1 MFLAGSCYNKTH
13 MKKMSPPT
21 SWKAPLHAP
30 ITVMLGCAVM
40 MNLTLP
46 IVEAKTA
53 KNVPQTAR
61 LSFVPALLSPNH
73 ALPTEVGLLKEV
85 PPKELDE
92 VVTLEGVKPNQ
103 SLEQLRQAPKAN
115 MKVVTALSVQDI
127 QKTPTLASQ
136 ANAVTLLKLQS
147 EVAEADLK
155 HLWRATIERNAVVRF
170 ALEKIALPSERHLSH
185 SSEFL
190 RKTLSVLIT
199 GAALATSTVAPMGG
213 YESMG
218 MMTGSQ
224 VAQNYIMGR
233 NKPLSELTPTEH
245 IQLSYLIDE
254 LKEALVK
261 HYHTYQQ
268 ALYSLN
274 QLQNQETLEE
284 AQFQK
289 LQNTADPTQK
299 FLAIQR
305 YYGYRENLQN
315 AQHKAE
321 NARIQLERMA
331 GPQAVDTLA
340 LGIRPEASFVAVH
353 PETKTTEVAKTKGIL
368 IGAAVPIKKSSPKV
382 LKKRLT
388 LIEDVVLK
396 SPPPAPSSPQVSPPL
411 LEDAKL

>member
-1 MFLAGSCYNKTH
+1 MN
-13 MKKMSPPT
+13 MMSPPFL
-21 SWKAPLHAP
+21 WKTPTHGP
-30 ITVMLGCAVM
+30 IAVVLGCAVM
-40 MNLTLP
+40 MSITLP
-46 IVEAKTA
+46 IVEAKTLKPNA
-53 KNVPQTAR
+53 PTPR
-61 LSFVPALLSPNH
+61 LSFVPALLSPNN
-73 ALPTEVGLLKEV
+73 ALPTEVGLLKDV
-85 PPKELDE
+85 PAPALDE

-127 QKTPTLASQ
+127 QQTPSLASQ

-199 GAALATSTVAPMGG
+199 GAALATSTVAPIGR

-233 NKPLSELTPTEH
+233 HKPLSELTPTEH

-261 HYHTYQQ
+261 HYHAYQQ

-274 QLQNQETLEE
+274 QLQRN
-284 AQFQK
+284 
-289 LQNTADPTQK
+289 P
-299 FLAIQR
+299 
-305 YYGYRENLQN
+305 
-315 AQHKAE
+315 
-321 NARIQLERMA
+321 
-331 GPQAVDTLA
+331 
-340 LGIRPEASFVAVH
+340 
-353 PETKTTEVAKTKGIL
+353 
-368 IGAAVPIKKSSPKV
+368 
-382 LKKRLT
+382 
-388 LIEDVVLK
+388 
-396 SPPPAPSSPQVSPPL
+396 
-411 LEDAKL
+411 

>member
-1 MFLAGSCYNKTH
+1 
-13 MKKMSPPT
+13 MKKMSPPS

-30 ITVMLGCAVM
+30 IAVMLGCAVM
-40 MNLTLP
+40 MSLTLP
-46 IVEAKTA
+46 MVEAKSLKPKAPT
-53 KNVPQTAR
+53 PR
-61 LSFVPALLSPNH
+61 LSFVPALLSPNN
-73 ALPTEVGLLKEV
+73 ALPTEVGLLKDV
-85 PPKELDE
+85 PTPALDE

-115 MKVVTALSVQDI
+115 IKVVTALSVQDI
-127 QKTPTLASQ
+127 QKAPTLASQ
-136 ANAVTLLKLQS
+136 ANAVTLLNLQS
-147 EVAEADLK
+147 EVAETDLK

-199 GAALATSTVAPMGG
+199 GAALATSTVAPIGG

-224 VAQNYIMGR
+224 VAQNYVMGR

-261 HYHTYQQ
+261 HYHAYQQ

-274 QLQNQETLEE
+274 QLQSQETLEE

-289 LQNTADPTQK
+289 LQNTPDATQK

-340 LGIRPEASFVAVH
+340 LGIRPEASLVAVH
-353 PETKTTEVAKTKGIL
+353 PETKTTEVAKAKGIL

-382 LKKRLT
+382 LKKRLP

-396 SPPPAPSSPQVSPPL
+396 SPPPAPPSPQASPPL

>member
-1 MFLAGSCYNKTH
+1 
-13 MKKMSPPT
+13 MKNMSPPT
-21 SWKAPLHAP
+21 SWKPALHGSFA
-30 ITVMLGCAVM
+30 VVLGCAVM
-40 MNLTLP
+40 MSLTLP
-46 IVEAKTA
+46 MAEAKTLKPKA
-53 KNVPQTAR
+53 PTPR

-73 ALPTEVGLLKEV
+73 ALPTQAGLLKEV
-85 PPKELDE
+85 PAPALDE

-233 NKPLSELTPTEH
+233 HKPLSELTPTEH

-261 HYHTYQQ
+261 HYHAYQQ
-268 ALYSLN
+268 ALYQLN
-274 QLQNQETLEE
+274 QLQSQESEEE
-284 AQFQK
+284 AQFQH

-305 YYGYRENLQN
+305 YYGYRETLQN
-315 AQHKAE
+315 AQHQAE

-353 PETKTTEVAKTKGIL
+353 PETKTTEVAKSKGL
-368 IGAAVPIKKSSPKV
+368 LVGAAVPMKKSTPIV
-382 LKKRLT
+382 PIKRLT

>member
-1 MFLAGSCYNKTH
+1 
-13 MKKMSPPT
+13 MKNMSPPT
-21 SWKAPLHAP
+21 SWKPALHGSFA
-30 ITVMLGCAVM
+30 VVLGCAVM
-40 MNLTLP
+40 MSLP
-46 IVEAKTA
+46 LPMAKA
-53 KNVPQTAR
+53 KSLKPNAPTPR

-73 ALPTEVGLLKEV
+73 ALPTQAGLLKEV
-85 PPKELDE
+85 PAPALDE

-127 QKTPTLASQ
+127 QKTPSLASQ
-136 ANAVTLLKLQS
+136 NNAVTLLKLQS

-199 GAALATSTVAPMGG
+199 GAALATSTVAPIGG

-261 HYHTYQQ
+261 HYHAYQQ
-268 ALYSLN
+268 ALYQLN
-274 QLQNQETLEE
+274 QLQSQEAEEE

-289 LQNTADPTQK
+289 LQNTPDATQK

-353 PETKTTEVAKTKGIL
+353 PETKTTEVAKRKGL
-368 IGAAVPIKKSSPKV
+368 LVGAAVSMKKSAPIVPIK
-382 LKKRLT
+382 RLP

-396 SPPPAPSSPQVSPPL
+396 SPPPAPPSPQASPPL

>member
-1 MFLAGSCYNKTH
+1 
-13 MKKMSPPT
+13 MKNMSPPS
-21 SWKAPLHAP
+21 SWKAPTHA
-30 ITVMLGCAVM
+30 TLVVMLGCAVM
-40 MNLTLP
+40 MSLTLP
-46 IVEAKTA
+46 MVEAKSLKPKAPT
-53 KNVPQTAR
+53 PR

-73 ALPTEVGLLKEV
+73 ALPTQAGLLKEV
-85 PPKELDE
+85 PAPALDE

-127 QKTPTLASQ
+127 QKAPGLASQ
-136 ANAVTLLKLQS
+136 NNAVTLLKLQS
-147 EVAEADLK
+147 EVAEVDLK

-199 GAALATSTVAPMGG
+199 GAALATSTVAPIGG

-233 NKPLSELTPTEH
+233 HKPLSELTPTEH
-245 IQLSYLIDE
+245 IQLSYLIEE

-261 HYHTYQQ
+261 HYHAYQQ
-268 ALYSLN
+268 ALYQLN
-274 QLQNQETLEE
+274 QLQSQEAEEE
-284 AQFQK
+284 AQFQH

-305 YYGYRENLQN
+305 YYGYRETLQN
-315 AQHKAE
+315 AQHQAE

-340 LGIRPEASFVAVH
+340 LGIRPEASYVAVH
-353 PETKTTEVAKTKGIL
+353 PETKTTEVAKRKGL
-368 IGAAVPIKKSSPKV
+368 LVGAAVSMKKSAPIVPIKRLPLIDDVSLRPSPAV
-382 LKKRLT
+382 PTPPRPQAPLQEDLKL
-388 LIEDVVLK
+388 
-396 SPPPAPSSPQVSPPL
+396 
-411 LEDAKL
+411 

>member
-1 MFLAGSCYNKTH
+1 LFLAGSCYNKTY
-13 MKKMSPPT
+13 MKKMSPPS
-21 SWKAPLHAP
+21 SWKPPAHAS
-30 ITVMLGCAVM
+30 IVVMLCLAVM
-40 MNLTLP
+40 MSLTLP
-46 IVEAKTA
+46 TLEAKTA
-53 KNVPQTAR
+53 KNTPQTPR
-61 LSFVPALLSPNH
+61 LSFVPALLSPNN
-73 ALPTEVGLLKEV
+73 ALPTEPRFIKEEV
-85 PPKELDE
+85 PSSLDE

-127 QKTPTLASQ
+127 QKTPSLASQ
-136 ANAVTLLKLQS
+136 NNAVTLLKLQS

-170 ALEKIALPSERHLSH
+170 ALEKIALPSERHMSH

-199 GAALATSTVAPMGG
+199 GAALATSTVAPIGG

-224 VAQNYIMGR
+224 VAQNYVMGR

-261 HYHTYQQ
+261 HYHAYQQ

-274 QLQNQETLEE
+274 QLQSQEVLEE

-289 LQNTADPTQK
+289 LQNTPDATQK

-305 YYGYRENLQN
+305 YYGYRENLQK

-340 LGIRPEASFVAVH
+340 LGLRPQASFVAVH
-353 PETKTTEVAKTKGIL
+353 PETKTTEVAKAKGVL
-368 IGAAVPIKKSSPKV
+368 IGAAAPIKKTPLKV
-382 LKKRLT
+382 TPKRLP
-388 LIEDVVLK
+388 LINDVLLK
-396 SPPPAPSSPQVSPPL
+396 APSAKSTSSKTSPPL
-411 LEDAKL
+411 LEDIKL

>member
-1 MFLAGSCYNKTH
+1 
-13 MKKMSPPT
+13 MSPPFL
-21 SWKAPLHAP
+21 WKAPAHA
-30 ITVMLGCAVM
+30 TLVVMLGCAVM
-40 MNLTLP
+40 MSLTLP
-46 IVEAKTA
+46 MVEAKSLKPNAPT
-53 KNVPQTAR
+53 QR
-61 LSFVPALLSPNH
+61 LPFVPALLSPNN
-73 ALPTEVGLLKEV
+73 ALPTQAGLLKEV
-85 PPKELDE
+85 SPKELDE

-136 ANAVTLLKLQS
+136 ANAVTLLNLQS

-199 GAALATSTVAPMGG
+199 GAALATSTVAPIGG

-224 VAQNYIMGR
+224 VAQNYVMGR
-233 NKPLSELTPTEH
+233 HKPLSELTPTEH

-261 HYHTYQQ
+261 HYHAYQQ
-268 ALYSLN
+268 ALYQLN
-274 QLQNQETLEE
+274 QLQSQESEEE

-305 YYGYRENLQN
+305 YYGYRETLQN
-315 AQHKAE
+315 AQHQAE

-353 PETKTTEVAKTKGIL
+353 PETKTTEVAKSKGL
-368 IGAAVPIKKSSPKV
+368 LVGAAVPM
-382 LKKRLT
+382 KKRAPIVPIKRLP

>member
-1 MFLAGSCYNKTH
+1 
-13 MKKMSPPT
+13 MKKMTCPFL
-21 SWKAPLHAP
+21 WKNPAHAP
-30 ITVMLGCAVM
+30 IVVMLGCAVM
-40 MNLTLP
+40 MSFHLPTL
-46 IVEAKTA
+46 EAKTT
-53 KNVPQTAR
+53 KSVPRVAR
-61 LSFVPALLSPNH
+61 LSFVPALLSPNN
-73 ALPTEVGLLKEV
+73 ALPTEARRIKDVSA
-85 PPKELDE
+85 PALDE
-92 VVTLEGVKPNQ
+92 VVMLEGVKPNQ

-127 QKTPTLASQ
+127 QKTPSLASQ
-136 ANAVTLLKLQS
+136 NNAVTLLKLQS

-155 HLWRATIERNAVVRF
+155 HLWRSTIERNAVVRF

-199 GAALATSTVAPMGG
+199 GAALATSTVAPVGG
-213 YESMG
+213 YQSMG

-254 LKEALVK
+254 LKESLVK
-261 HYHTYQQ
+261 HYHAYQQ
-268 ALYSLN
+268 ALYNLN
-274 QLQNQETLEE
+274 QLQSQETLEE

-289 LQNTADPTQK
+289 LQNTPDATQK

-331 GPQAVDTLA
+331 GAQAVDTLA
-340 LGIRPEASFVAVH
+340 LGIRPEASFVAIH
-353 PETKTTEVAKTKGIL
+353 PETKTTEVAKAKGVL
-368 IGAAVPIKKSSPKV
+368 IGAAAPIKKSPPKTTA
-382 LKKRLT
+382 KRLS
-388 LIEDVVLK
+388 LIDDVLLKAPSTKSTHPQK
-396 SPPPAPSSPQVSPPL
+396 SPAL

>member
-1 MFLAGSCYNKTH
+1 
-13 MKKMSPPT
+13 MSPPT
-21 SWKAPLHAP
+21 AWKAPAHGPFA
-30 ITVMLGCAVM
+30 VMLGCAVI
-40 MNLTLP
+40 LFTYLPTL
-46 IVEAKTA
+46 EARVANNAPPT
-53 KNVPQTAR
+53 QR
-61 LSFVPALLSPNH
+61 LPFVPALLSPNNT
-73 ALPTEVGLLKEV
+73 LPTQAGAFQEV
-85 PPKELDE
+85 PTKELDE

-136 ANAVTLLKLQS
+136 ANAVTLLNLQS
-147 EVAEADLK
+147 EVAETDLK

-233 NKPLSELTPTEH
+233 HKPLSELTPTEH

-261 HYHTYQQ
+261 HYHAYQQ

-289 LQNTADPTQK
+289 LQNTPDATQK

-340 LGIRPEASFVAVH
+340 LGIRPEASLVAVH
-353 PETKTTEVAKTKGIL
+353 PETKTTEVAKSKGL
-368 IGAAVPIKKSSPKV
+368 LVGAAVPM
-382 LKKRLT
+382 KKRAPIVPIKRLP

-396 SPPPAPSSPQVSPPL
+396 SPPDLKAPPRPSPPL
-411 LEDAKL
+411 QEDLKL